1 MAEALVNHLGHDRV
15 RAWSAGAYPLGWIPF
30 ETREVVEEKG
40 ISLDGHRTKGLNNIP
55 LAEMDVVVEMEPG
68 VVGALP
74 DNFKGRVIEWD
85 IPDPFSG
92 DLQVFRAVRDLIEQR
107 VKALLAELGAGN

>member
-1 MAEALVNHLGHDRV
+1 MNHLGHDRV